1 MIRNTGKKINPLKI
15 DWRGIYGIFR
25 GNLAY
30 FCRLLFNGDTMKLP
44 PLNETSMSLT
54 IPTELLQRV
63 QMTEAQMLTE
73 IAIMLYQQQRLQ
85 FEQAAEL
92 TGMALDDFYQLL
104 VSRNILT
111 PPTDSDDEPKELILT
126 SLCISL
132 QQAKEGKVH
141 PISEL
146 WDGIDDWRNSPY

>member
-1 MIRNTGKKINPLKI
+1 MGI
-15 DWRGIYGIFR
+15 DISDEILSATR
-25 GNLAY
+25 
-30 FCRLLFNGDTMKLP
+30 
-44 PLNETSMSLT
+44 
-54 IPTELLQRV
+54 
-63 QMTEAQMLTE
+63 MTEAQMLTE

-92 TGMALDDFYQLL
+92 TGMAIDDFYQLL

-111 PPTDSDDEPKELILT
+111 PPTDPDDEPKELILT

-146 WDGIDDWRNSPY
+146 WDGIDD

>member
-1 MIRNTGKKINPLKI
+1 
-15 DWRGIYGIFR
+15 
-25 GNLAY
+25 
-30 FCRLLFNGDTMKLP
+30 
-44 PLNETSMSLT
+44 MSLT
-54 IPTELLQRV
+54 LPTELLQTA

-92 TGMALDDFYQLL
+92 TRMAINDFYQLL
-104 VSRNILT
+104 VSRNIIT
-111 PPTDSDDEPKELILT
+111 PPTDSDDDPNELILA
-126 SLCISL
+126 SLRISL

-146 WDGIDDWRNSPY
+146 WDGIDD

>member
-1 MIRNTGKKINPLKI
+1 
-15 DWRGIYGIFR
+15 
-25 GNLAY
+25 
-30 FCRLLFNGDTMKLP
+30 MKLL
-44 PLNETSMSLT
+44 PLNETSMNLILPSK
-54 IPTELLQRV
+54 LLQTV
-63 QMTEAQMLTE
+63 QSLK
-73 IAIMLYQQQRLQ
+73 

-111 PPTDSDDEPKELILT
+111 PPTDPDDEPKELILT

-146 WDGIDDWRNSPY
+146 WDGIDD